1 MGLQSPGLPWAPC
14 TGCGRRGR
22 ALTLQGGVSGDCKGQ
37 RRPLTILPGFQGPG
51 QSPIS
56 PPGSRLG
63 DLCPGAACECA
74 KPRGRHF
81 GGSLMADVQAAALTH
96 PGCREKTS
104 AAQGTLLAPRLRST
118 ATRAACRVSLF
129 LSEPLGRSLSERR
142 RLFLLHHPLLTS
154 LKDHTE

>member
-1 MGLQSPGLPWAPC
+1 MTCVPVQPVC
-14 TGCGRRGR
+14 V
-22 ALTLQGGVSGDCKGQ
+22 QNH
-37 RRPLTILPGFQGPG
+37 
-51 QSPIS
+51 
-56 PPGSRLG
+56 
-63 DLCPGAACECA
+63 GAGTVA
-74 KPRGRHF
+74 
-81 GGSLMADVQAAALTH
+81 GSLMADVQAAALTH

-129 LSEPLGRSLSERR
+129 LSEPLGRSLSETR